1 MSLASRILH
10 AMQRNLALQV
20 SFGTV
25 LRKLRVQKGLS
36 QEDLA
41 FEAGLDRT
49 FVSMLERGVR
59 QPSLS
64 SLFAVASVLQIRAS
78 RIVRLTENAI
88 SDS

>member
-1 MSLASRILH
+1 
-10 AMQRNLALQV
+10 MQRNLALQE

-25 LRKLRVQKGLS
+25 LRKLRVKKGLS

-64 SLFAVASVLQIRAS
+64 SLFAVASALQIRAS
-78 RIVRLTENAI
+78 RIVRLTENGM

>member
-1 MSLASRILH
+1 
-10 AMQRNLALQV
+10 MQRNSALQK

-25 LRKLRVQKGLS
+25 LRKLRVEKGLS

-49 FVSMLERGVR
+49 FISMLERGVR

-64 SLFAVASVLQIRAS
+64 SLFAVASALQIRAS
-78 RIVRLTENAI
+78 RIVRLTENGM